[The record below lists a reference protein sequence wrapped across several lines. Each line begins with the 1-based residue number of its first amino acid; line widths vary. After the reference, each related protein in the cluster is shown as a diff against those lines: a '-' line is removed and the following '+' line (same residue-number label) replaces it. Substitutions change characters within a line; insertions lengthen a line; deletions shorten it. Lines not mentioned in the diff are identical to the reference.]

1 VEAYNEVEVHM
12 RDGRV
17 LQERR
22 DRPNEGALRGTTLD
36 DIRNKFRDCA
46 SLALTPAATDEVI
59 GLLDNLE
66 DVENTGA
73 LAGLLRGDG

>member
-1 VEAYNEVEVHM
+1 M

-22 DRPNEGALRGTTLD
+22 DRPTEGALRGTTLD

-46 SLALTPAATDEVI
+46 SLALTPAATEEAI
-59 GLLDNLE
+59 GLLDTLE
-66 DVENTGA
+66 GVENPGT
-73 LAGLLRGDG
+73 LAGVLRGDG